1 MIATVL
7 QSKWVY
13 TFNLVIYGIPVVI
26 LAYYVDNYNHN
37 VDNVGVSLNLL
48 FLVLHIIILFSNI
61 YALFYLCVYN
71 FNRKL
76 RHHGT

>member
-7 QSKWVY
+7 QSKLVC
-13 TFNLVIYGIPVVI
+13 TFNLVIYI
-26 LAYYVDNYNHN
+26 LVYHVNNRNHN
-37 VDNVGVSLNLL
+37 VYNADLSLNLL
-48 FLVLHIIILFSNI
+48 FLVSHIIMLFSNI
-61 YALFYLCVYN
+61 YALFYIGVYN

>member
-1 MIATVL
+1 MNATVL
-7 QSKWVY
+7 QSKLVC
-13 TFNLVIYGIPVVI
+13 TFNLVIYGTPVVI
-26 LAYYVDNYNHN
+26 LVYYVNDRNHN
-37 VDNVGVSLNLL
+37 VYNVGVSLNLL

-61 YALFYLCVYN
+61 YALFYLCVHN

>member
-1 MIATVL
+1 MIATIL
-7 QSKWVY
+7 QSKLVCI
-13 TFNLVIYGIPVVI
+13 FNVVIYGIPVVI
-26 LAYYVDNYNHN
+26 LIYDVNNRNHN
-37 VDNVGVSLNLL
+37 VNNVGLSLNLL
-48 FLVLHIIILFSNI
+48 FLVLRITMLFSNI